1 MIKHLTWRIGAVTV
15 TRLQEIE
22 QIIPYD
28 PVTPFFPQAT
38 VEALAE
44 LPELKPDY
52 VTDDGALRLSIHTLL
67 VDAPGL
73 RLVVDTCVGND
84 RPRAFITEEPLQ
96 TPFLENME
104 SLGWSPDRVD
114 AVICTHMHVDHV
126 GWNTRLVDGL
136 FIPTFPNARYYFGRE
151 EFEHFRKTETGEVA
165 IIAADSINPVIEAGL
180 ARFVETNHRFSDEI
194 SLIPTPGH
202 TPGHVSVAIES
213 MGERALISGDFVH
226 HPCQMARP
234 GWMTPWEHD
243 HEQSLETR
251 LSLFSDLADSGDL
264 LIGTHFAAP
273 TAGHVER
280 NGGAFRFTGWK
291 SGS

>member
-1 MIKHLTWRIGAVTV
+1 MQWQIGAVTV

-22 QIIPYD
+22 QIIPYNCAA
-28 PVTPFFPQAT
+28 PFFAEAT
-38 VEALAE
+38 PEALEE

-52 VTDDGALRLSIHTLL
+52 VTAQGALRLSIHTLL

-84 RPRAFITEEPLQ
+84 RPRQFICEEPLQ
-96 TPFLENME
+96 TAFLENMAA
-104 SLGWSPDRVD
+104 LGWPPETVD

-126 GWNTRLVDGL
+126 GWNTRLVDGA
-136 FIPTFPNARYYFGRE
+136 FVPTFANALYYFAETEYAFFRE
-151 EFEHFRKTETGEVA
+151 NQTTEAAE
-165 IIAADSINPVIEAGL
+165 IAADSINPVVDAGL
-180 ARFVETNHRFSDEI
+180 ARFVAANHRFSAEI
-194 SLIPTPGH
+194 SLLPTPGH
-202 TPGHVSVAIES
+202 TAGHVSVAIES
-213 MGERALISGDFVH
+213 MGQRAIISGDCVH

-243 HEQSLETR
+243 RAQSLKTR

-273 TAGHVER
+273 TAGRILRE
-280 NGGAFRFTGWK
+280 NGAFRFTN
-291 SGS
+291 